1 MVSYEHLEKRRTID
15 VWFFKYS
22 EGRVEFQEDISSMA
36 SKIADAIKGLSDGN
50 SCAHILL
57 HVANLA
63 IAYHATTSGNN
74 CDTTAQTKTI
84 RNAVKKTLTHIA
96 DVGATGAL
104 IDMRHGGTWTGT
116 LAIAEVWAGS
126 ECNVAK
132 DNSYCLQRIERE
144 GRGKAMAL
152 I

>member
-1 MVSYEHLEKRRTID
+1 
-15 VWFFKYS
+15 
-22 EGRVEFQEDISSMA
+22 MA
-36 SKIADAIKGLSDGN
+36 SKIADAIKGLSDRN

-96 DVGATGAL
+96 EVGATGAL

-116 LAIAEVWAGS
+116 LAIFEVWAGS
-126 ECNVAK
+126 ECSVAI
-132 DNSYCLQRIERE
+132 DNLNCFQRMERE
-144 GRGKAMAL
+144 GHKKAMAL